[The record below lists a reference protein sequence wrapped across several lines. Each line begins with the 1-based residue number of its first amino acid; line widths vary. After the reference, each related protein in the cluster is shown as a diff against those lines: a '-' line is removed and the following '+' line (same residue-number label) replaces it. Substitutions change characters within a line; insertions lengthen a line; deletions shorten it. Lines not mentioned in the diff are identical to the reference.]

1 MDWGIP
7 IIFVVVIIVVYFA
20 AKQVNFKKLFRKKRK
35 TLTESQKEVERYLAE
50 KIKWGQDLTPTE
62 EIALLSLREVTD
74 RLDEVSE
81 FKSLI
86 SHYNPKH
93 RAKSTSMFFPEEI
106 PIISYEKNGTERRI
120 SFWTLESSN
129 VVRDNSRGKAADLG
143 KAKPISLVVFGKAMI
158 AFEVDGDRGVGV
170 NLQLSDLL
178 LSLTTTAEEAW
189 SYLQSGKL
197 AKIYTD
203 NLLARQVLMYVII
216 GIIVGQLV
224 FFFFHV

>member
-1 MDWGIP
+1 MDWGLP
-7 IIFVVVIIVVYFA
+7 IVVVVIIIIVYFA
-20 AKQVNFKKLFRKKRK
+20 SKQVNFKKLFQRKKIL
-35 TLTESQKEVERYLAE
+35 LTDSQKEVERYLAE

-62 EIALLSLREVTD
+62 EIALLSLREIMD
-74 RLDEVSE
+74 RLEGDTEYRN
-81 FKSLI
+81 LI
-86 SHYNPKH
+86 KGYNPKH
-93 RAKSTSMFFPEEI
+93 RAKSISAFFPEEI

-143 KAKPISLVVFGKAMI
+143 EAKPVSLVAFGKAMI

-170 NLQLSDLL
+170 NVNLDTLL

-203 NLLARQVLMYVII
+203 NLIARQVLMYVVI
-216 GIIVGQLV
+216 GVIVGQLV
-224 FFFFHV
+224 FYFFHI